1 MLTEQKYLQIKWIWV
16 PLIFL
21 YLIMITITAWLSD
34 DAYITFRTIDNLING
49 NGLIWNIGE
58 RVQAFTHPF
67 WMFTLVAF
75 QFITREVYFTSV
87 FLSIIISFLAFYIL
101 IRKLSASTENAI
113 LVGLI
118 LIFSKAFVDYST
130 SGLESLII
138 LLPAL
143 VFIYFKEKKRLKGLL
158 IILASFLPLFAWE
171 IFSLFYYGFF
181 FPNTAYAKLNTG
193 INQSD
198 LIKQGLYYLLDSL
211 YLDPL
216 TFFALLAGILAA
228 LLKRKS
234 ELIPLAV
241 GAGLHIIY
249 IVNIGGDFMS
259 GRFLSAPLLCAVI
272 ILARTEIKS
281 IKTAIVSAIV
291 IIGLGFFS
299 PRPNF

>member
-1 MLTEQKYLQIKWIWV
+1 MLTEQKYLQIKWIHV

-21 YLIMITITAWLSD
+21 YLIIIFITAWLSD
-34 DAYITFRTIDNLING
+34 DTYITFRTIDNFING
-49 NGLIWNIGE
+49 YGLTWNIGE
-58 RVQAFTHPF
+58 RVQAFTHPL
-67 WMFTLVAF
+67 WMFTLAAF

-130 SGLESLII
+130 SGLENPLTH
-138 LLPAL
+138 
-143 VFIYFKEKKRLKGLL
+143 LL
-158 IILASFLPLFAWE
+158 IVLFFMVYFNQADGKKKLFVLSLFAWE
-171 IFSLFYYGFF
+171 MFSLFYYGFF

-216 TFFALLAGILAA
+216 TFFVLLAGILAA

-241 GAGLHIIY
+241 GTGLYIIY

-272 ILARTEIKS
+272 ILTRT
-281 IKTAIVSAIV
+281 
-291 IIGLGFFS
+291 
-299 PRPNF
+299 